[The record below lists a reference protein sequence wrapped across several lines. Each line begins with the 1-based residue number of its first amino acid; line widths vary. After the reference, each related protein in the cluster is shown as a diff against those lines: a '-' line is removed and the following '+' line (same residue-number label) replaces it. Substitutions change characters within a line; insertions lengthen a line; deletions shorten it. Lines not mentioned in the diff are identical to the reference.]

1 MPNPVVAIAASSV
14 GSAAISSSSASKA
27 ADAQS
32 KASGVAADATVQA
45 NRESIESIEK
55 QRALT
60 ESILSPYYTY
70 GENMEISGPLADIDK
85 QIEDLRAGLTDG
97 ATAFTEAQPV
107 REPDR
112 FTYRRDS
119 RGRGHLKR
127 TLVSPTET
135 DEEYNARLAEWQ
147 AKKDAYDFTNS
158 DQGAAKL
165 AELEAQRQSIIDNP
179 QNYRTVSPYSEQ
191 LALTGILGDTREK
204 EALQG
209 LMDSPSAQY
218 LQNKGE
224 SAIDRRASATG
235 QLGGSERLK
244 QISTFN
250 QQLANEFMQN
260 RFNQLGALTGVG
272 LNAAQAM
279 AGVGG
284 SAAAGQASIQ
294 QNTGTNLANLA
305 LGAGQNRADAYSQQG
320 EIAGGLLNDLG
331 GIGLG
336 SMQNK
341 QINSDVNP
349 GSSTMPTGYTTGFG
363 GTLNAGNLGLSS
375 TYQSPDLSLNIGGL

>member
-1 MPNPVVAIAASSV
+1 
-14 GSAAISSSSASKA
+14 
-27 ADAQS
+27 
-32 KASGVAADATVQA
+32 
-45 NRESIESIEK
+45 
-55 QRALT
+55 
-60 ESILSPYYTY
+60 
-70 GENMEISGPLADIDK
+70 
-85 QIEDLRAGLTDG
+85 
-97 ATAFTEAQPV
+97 
-107 REPDR
+107 
-112 FTYRRDS
+112 
-119 RGRGHLKR
+119 
-127 TLVSPTET
+127 
-135 DEEYNARLAEWQ
+135 
-147 AKKDAYDFTNS
+147 
-158 DQGAAKL
+158 
-165 AELEAQRQSIIDNP
+165 
-179 QNYRTVSPYSEQ
+179 
-191 LALTGILGDTREK
+191 
-204 EALQG
+204 
-209 LMDSPSAQY
+209 MDSPSAQY

-375 TYQSPDLSLNIGGL
+375 TYQSPDLSLNTGGL